1 MEDVYASRVEKAIFN
16 WYYGGE
22 QSAPEPIFNALHDG
36 FQNEM

>member
-1 MEDVYASRVEKAIFN
+1 MEDVYARRVEKAIFN

-36 FQNEM
+36 FHNEM